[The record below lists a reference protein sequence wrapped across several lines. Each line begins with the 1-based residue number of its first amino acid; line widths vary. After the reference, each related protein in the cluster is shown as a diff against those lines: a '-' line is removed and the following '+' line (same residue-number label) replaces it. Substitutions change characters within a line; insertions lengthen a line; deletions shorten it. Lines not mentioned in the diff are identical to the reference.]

1 MRFENKNAVVTGG
14 AMGIGR
20 AISLAFAREGAR
32 VAVVDLDAVQADDT
46 VGMIGEAGGEA
57 FSIAADIGSAEQVG
71 YMAAKKTRTGSGR
84 STSSR
89 ITRVAGL

>member
-46 VGMIGEAGGEA
+46 VGIIGEAGGEA
-57 FSIAADIGSAEQVG
+57 FFDCGRHWQCRAGRLHGGENQGPVRDGRHPREQRG
-71 YMAAKKTRTGSGR
+71 
-84 STSSR
+84 
-89 ITRVAGL
+89 

>member
-46 VGMIGEAGGEA
+46 VGIIGEAGGEA

-71 YMAAKKTRTGSGR
+71 YMAAKIKDRSGR

-89 ITRVAGL
+89 TTRVAGL